1 MAKLKDQEVT
11 IDVEPAVEGQ
21 IAVREETAVVLAPG
35 RSLASA
41 EARDIRAFMMS
52 QVEHLDVDKMQAFFN
67 LQCQVEDRDAKRLY
81 IAARARLAPNLPVVA
96 KSGRLEYE
104 DKEHKGQKILIAK
117 YAKWEDIERVLTVIL
132 AEHGFVMTF
141 PADPRPDG
149 GGLMMRCILSHTAG
163 HSESTQPLPVPLDTS
178 GGKNNIQAYGSSMS
192 YGMRY
197 SARAM
202 GLFRVEGEDD
212 DGVAAGGSPI
222 GQDQAARLVQL
233 VQEAGVAPGPTP
245 EERRAQLKKWFG
257 EVLSYEVTAFTK
269 IRQEDYA
276 RLARLLKSLADK
288 AKDTAEQEMRV

>member
-1 MAKLKDQEVT
+1 MSQTKEKAEPIT
-11 IDVEPAVEGQ
+11 IDAEPVVEGQ
-21 IAVREETAVVLAPG
+21 IVVREQTPLI
-35 RSLASA
+35 SA

-67 LQCQVEDRDAKRLY
+67 LQCQVEDRDARRLY
-81 IAARARLAPNLPVVA
+81 IVARARMAPHLPVVP
-96 KSGRLEYE
+96 KSGKLEYE
-104 DKEHKGQKILIAK
+104 DKEHKGQKILIAN
-117 YAKWEDIERVLTVIL
+117 YAKWEDIERVLTPIL

-149 GGLMMRCILSHTAG
+149 GGLMMRCVLSHAAG

-212 DGVAAGGSPI
+212 DGVAAGGERI
-222 GQDQAARLVQL
+222 GREQALKLAEL
-233 VQEAGVAPGPTP
+233 VQEAGISIGKTT
-245 EERRAQLKKWFG
+245 EERRVAVLAWFG
-257 EVLSYEVTAFTK
+257 TVISYPIENYRD

-276 RLARLLKSLADK
+276 RLARLLKSVADQRAADAVK
-288 AKDTAEQEMRV
+288 ATKV